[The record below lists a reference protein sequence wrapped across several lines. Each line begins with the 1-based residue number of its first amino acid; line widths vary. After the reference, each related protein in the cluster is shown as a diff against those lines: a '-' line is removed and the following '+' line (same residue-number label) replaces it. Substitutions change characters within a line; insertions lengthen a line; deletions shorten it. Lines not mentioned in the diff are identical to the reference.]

1 MDNIFFIACIISLVF
16 LVFKFIEMRFVD
28 KESKPL
34 KYLIRDTLLVYVS
47 VILGSFVLDQLR
59 PVLSEVEGMTGGG
72 SPAVFVDNP
81 SF

>member
-1 MDNIFFIACIISLVF
+1 MENIFFIACIISLVF

-34 KYLIRDTLLVYVS
+34 KHLIRDTLLVYTS
-47 VILGSFVLDQLR
+47 VVLGSFVLDQLR
-59 PVLSEVEGMTGGG
+59 PMSSEVEGVSGGG
-72 SPAVFVDNP
+72 QPAVFVDNP

>member
-59 PVLSEVEGMTGGG
+59 PVLNEVDGMTGGG
-72 SPAVFVDNP
+72 PPAVFVDNP